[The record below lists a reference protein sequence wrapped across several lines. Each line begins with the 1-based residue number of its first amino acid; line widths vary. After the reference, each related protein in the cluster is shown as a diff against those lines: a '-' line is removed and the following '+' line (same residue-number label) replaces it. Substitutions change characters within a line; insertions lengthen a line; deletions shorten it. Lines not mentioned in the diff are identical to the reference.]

1 MSFEKIDIPILE
13 ISDEVQKIQINKLK
27 SLKKE
32 RSNKIVKKKL
42 KEITS
47 ACKSNKN
54 LLPLII
60 DASLEYATLGE
71 IVNAMKE
78 VFGEWQETS
87 FI

>member
-1 MSFEKIDIPILE
+1 MRFKKFKLA
-13 ISDEVQKIQINKLK
+13 KLK
-27 SLKKE
+27 NLKKE
-32 RSNKIVKKKL
+32 RNNKIVKKKL

-71 IVNAMKE
+71 IVNSMKE

-87 FI
+87 VI

>member
-1 MSFEKIDIPILE
+1 MKRLVITHRG
-13 ISDEVQKIQINKLK
+13 INAIKFAKLK

-32 RSNKIVKKKL
+32 RNNKIVNEKL
-42 KEITS
+42 IKITS
-47 ACKSNKN
+47 ACRNNKN

-71 IVNAMKE
+71 IVNSMKE

-87 FI
+87 VI